1 MLGKLKRI
9 TATILAIATVVTSI
23 PIINVAAAGNGEKK
37 QAGIVTLGKLGT
49 VNIGSKSKSGIWVK
63 TLVDGNDVFCL
74 DLGKAC
80 HTGYTYIASNSTIS
94 SDSSN
99 KKNALEAKIG
109 YWYDQTKTFKQGM
122 GVCTVSYMGC

>member
-1 MLGKLKRI
+1 M
-9 TATILAIATVVTSI
+9 
-23 PIINVAAAGNGEKK
+23 
-37 QAGIVTLGKLGT
+37 
-49 VNIGSKSKSGIWVK
+49 
-63 TLVDGNDVFCL
+63 FCL

-109 YWYDQTKTFKQGM
+109 YWYDQTKRVQTRH
-122 GVCTVSYMGC
+122 GCMHSVLYGLLKKELQVKPD